1 MVQQVLPGIVIMGV
15 GIMGVGYLPRLVHRL
30 RYGEERPMCQD
41 NFDHHMRMR
50 NWRIQAEAAEAAKAA
65 KAAAN

>member
-15 GIMGVGYLPRLVHRL
+15 GIMGVGFLPRLVHCL

-41 NFDHHMRMR
+41 NFDHRMRMR
-50 NWRIQAEAAEAAKAA
+50 DWRIKAEKAEAASKA
-65 KAAAN
+65 N